1 MAVEFARGD
10 TKSEIL
16 RECLELARQ
25 LGDNADRMASLIP
38 SRGPLRSSQF
48 REDRIIFESG
58 PRTAVTD
65 DIDLILSVLPSYYYH
80 NTGLSALKALAG
92 GKSLLPLNEHLING
106 IVTDKGVSLHLILS
120 LLNSLGIVV

>member
-1 MAVEFARGD
+1 MIVEFD
-10 TKSEIL
+10 
-16 RECLELARQ
+16 RQ

-65 DIDLILSVLPSYYYH
+65 DIDLVLLALSPSYYH